1 MSSIDKKSVLKK
13 ERKSRRTHK
22 NSRDGCPNCKAKRIK
37 CSEDLPACQNC
48 IKKEYR
54 CGYLDFPPERLE
66 QIRLKNERK
75 KQGRAFHDDML
86 AHDIMHSRETNNA
99 SDKSELASTNHFFKK
114 KDSLRYQ
121 LYRDSFVRVVNSN
134 DDSGQFIQQPTAD
147 ELEGSKAGFFGE
159 DFLDRRNS
167 YDLSFPLIAP
177 GDPKPLPEAYIQK
190 RLFKLMAREER
201 LKNTFISLLYKKC
214 GGDLKRMI
222 NDKFMFSYAPVWNAL
237 QSAAFWASI
246 YNQAVILDVYF
257 SFFVDRSLNIL
268 LKSCNDYLSMG
279 GDSPSSTSTSP
290 YNDSPTS
297 SVASNS
303 DACYNYEDLAVL
315 TKKSYMIYGEL
326 IRNLRESL
334 SRIHIE
340 YLAKISLF
348 AGWSSFLHVHASMET
363 VSLIYTGTASL
374 LSKICNDA
382 QSTADITPTIRVVL
396 DLVNLHL
403 SFCLVPDYRFSVMNE
418 IFNDLEQF
426 MDQFGISEGP
436 GNDRDPICDRVTAY
450 RLIGLHGFLKK
461 LINECYPNIQQIN
474 QTRNEGTHN
483 IHFVQTNSLCELI
496 VRWFRIFPSEV
507 MGLSAKCGFMTKMFC
522 LFYTATGKA
531 LQNVLSPIRSIW
543 MIDMCNIICARSD
556 MDPSLYAFK
565 YPSNMGESQIIALT
579 RIQARL
585 MRINSFF
592 TYRTMFY
599 SHLLSTTTVLDQK
612 FTQPVL
618 SNTSVPTGILE
629 IIPSKMDIEEQFV
642 SLFDVDTIINYDNYP
657 RLPFFAYDQ
666 GYQQVIH
673 QSQLTQTN
681 SMHKP
686 PQINFSLGLGMYDF
700 DPRDLIQR
708 FALRQE
714 KVWRLSTPSIEE
726 WRKRMYCIEMSRRE
740 IATSGA

>member
-1 MSSIDKKSVLKK
+1 MSSIDKTSVLKK

-22 NSRDGCPNCKAKRIK
+22 NSRDWCPNCKAKRIK

-86 AHDIMHSRETNNA
+86 AHDMMLDTNTA
-99 SDKSELASTNHFFKK
+99 SDKPALAGTNHFYMK

-121 LYRDSFVRVVNSN
+121 LYRDSFSRVVNPTQSRAL
-134 DDSGQFIQQPTAD
+134 FIQQPTAD
-147 ELEGSKAGFFGE
+147 EFEGSKARFFGKGY
-159 DFLDRRNS
+159 FDRRDS
-167 YDLSFPLIAP
+167 YDLSFPLIAQ

-190 RLFKLMAREER
+190 RLFKLMVREER
-201 LKNTFISLLYKKC
+201 LKNTFISLLYQKC

-222 NDKFMFSYAPVWNAL
+222 NDKFSFSYAPVWNSQKAT
-237 QSAAFWASI
+237 SFWTTV

-257 SFFVDRSLNIL
+257 SFFMDRSLNIL
-268 LKSCNDYLSMG
+268 LKSCNDHLSMG
-279 GDSPSSTSTSP
+279 GDCASSTSTSP

-340 YLAKISLF
+340 YLTKISLF

-382 QSTADITPTIRVVL
+382 ESISDLTPTIRVAM

-418 IFNDLEQF
+418 IFDDLELF
-426 MDQFGISEGP
+426 MDVFGISDRT

-450 RLIGLHGFLKK
+450 RLTGLHGFLKK
-461 LINECYPNIQQIN
+461 LVNECYPNIQHIN
-474 QTRNEGTHN
+474 RSRNEGNHN
-483 IHFVQTNSLCELI
+483 LHFVQTNSLCELI
-496 VRWFRIFPSEV
+496 VNWFRIFPSEV
-507 MGLSAKCGFMTKMFC
+507 MGLSFKCGLMTKMFC
-522 LFYTATGKA
+522 LFYSATGKA
-531 LQNVLSPIRSIW
+531 LQNVLTPIQSIW
-543 MIDMCNIICARSD
+543 MVDMCNIICARSD

-565 YPSNMGESQIIALT
+565 YPSTMGESQINAVT

-585 MRINSFF
+585 MRIMSFF
-592 TYRTMFY
+592 SYRTLFY
-599 SHLLSTTTVLDQK
+599 SHVLSTTTVLDRK

-618 SNTSVPTGILE
+618 TSTSSPTGVLE
-629 IIPSKMDIEEQFV
+629 ILPSKMDIHEQFV
-642 SLFDVDTIINYDNYP
+642 SLFDMDTIINYENYP
-657 RLPFFAYDQ
+657 RLPYFAYDQ
-666 GYQQVIH
+666 EYQEVVRH
-673 QSQLTQTN
+673 SQLAQAN

-686 PQINFSLGLGMYDF
+686 PQINFSPGLGVYDF

-708 FALRQE
+708 FALQQE
-714 KVWRLSTPSIEE
+714 NVWGSSSVSIEE
-726 WRKRMYCIEMSRRE
+726 WRKRMSCAEMSRRE